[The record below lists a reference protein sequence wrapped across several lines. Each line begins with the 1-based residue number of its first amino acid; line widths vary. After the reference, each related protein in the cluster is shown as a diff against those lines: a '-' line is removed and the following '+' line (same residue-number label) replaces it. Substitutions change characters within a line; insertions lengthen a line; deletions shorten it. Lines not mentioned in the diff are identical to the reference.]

1 MCNCSTKGNQMTSA
15 DMTKI
20 AIAGGILFAAYK
32 WGNGMIKAGAIAV
45 AAGIVAKRVP
55 YVQDVM

>member
-1 MCNCSTKGNQMTSA
+1 MTSA
-15 DMTKI
+15 DMTKL

-32 WGNGMIKAGAIAV
+32 FGNPLIKAGAVI
-45 AAGIVAKRVP
+45 AKRVP